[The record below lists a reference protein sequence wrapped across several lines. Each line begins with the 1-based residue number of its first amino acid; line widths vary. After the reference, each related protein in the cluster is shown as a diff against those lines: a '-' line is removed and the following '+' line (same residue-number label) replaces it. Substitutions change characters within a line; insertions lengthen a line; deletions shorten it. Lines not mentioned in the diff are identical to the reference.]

1 MKRLQ
6 DIDLKLLRIFR
17 TIVDAGGLSGAQAL
31 LNCSQ
36 STLSTQLAELEQRLG
51 FRVCQRGRRG
61 FAVTEDG
68 QKLLEA
74 LDDLFAAADRFR
86 NDIAT
91 ISGELSGVLRVGTMD
106 AMLSNTAWPLPAV
119 IGAFSRRAKNTLVD
133 LTLVA
138 PHQMEDLVLEGKRDC
153 VIGPFPE
160 KTAGLDYRPLFQER
174 HSLYAHR
181 DHPIAREKAVTF
193 EGLADHSLIVTA
205 GELRRFP
212 FIRHNPRMRQGE
224 QGSIRPAATVDQM
237 ETHMILICSGRFI
250 GFLPDYL
257 GAGRPDLVRVNA
269 TVDLQYLS
277 PIYIAFRKKADTQII
292 LRSFLRHVLDQ
303 KLISCDLT
311 RSGAVVPLD
320 A

>member
-1 MKRLQ
+1 MNCLQ

-17 TIVDAGGLSGAQAL
+17 TIVDAGGLSGAQTL

-68 QKLLEA
+68 QKLLDA
-74 LDDLFAAADRFR
+74 LDDLFAAADRFQS
-86 NDIAT
+86 DIAT
-91 ISGELSGVLRVGTMD
+91 ISGKLSGVLRVGTMD

-119 IGAFSRRAKNTLVD
+119 IGAFSRRARNTLVD

-138 PHQMEDLVLEGKRDC
+138 PHEMEELVLEGKRDC

-160 KTAGLDYRPLFQER
+160 RTAGLDYCPLFQER

-181 DHPIAREKAVTF
+181 DHPIARVKAATF
-193 EGLADHSLIVTA
+193 ETLAHHSLIVTA

-212 FIRHNPRMRQGE
+212 FIRHSPRARHTE
-224 QGSIRPAATVDQM
+224 HGSIRPAATVDQM
-237 ETHMILICSGRFI
+237 ETHMILICSGMFI

-257 GAGRPDLVRVNA
+257 GASRPDLVRVNA

-277 PIYIAFRKKADTQII
+277 PIYIAFRKKADTRII
-292 LRSFLRHVLDQ
+292 LRSFLSHVLEQ
-303 KLISCDLT
+303 KLVECDLT
-311 RSGAVVPLD
+311 RSGAVTAL
-320 A
+320 AA